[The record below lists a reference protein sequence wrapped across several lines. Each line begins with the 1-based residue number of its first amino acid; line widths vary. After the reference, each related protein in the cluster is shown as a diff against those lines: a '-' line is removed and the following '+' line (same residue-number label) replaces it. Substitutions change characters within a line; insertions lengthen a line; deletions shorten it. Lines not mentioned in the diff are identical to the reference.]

1 MRKIDPVLHE
11 KLVSLASSM
20 GYELI
25 GVEMLPQGGQV
36 VFRLYVDSP
45 NGITVDDCSKVSH
58 QVSALFDVE
67 EPVQGRYILEVSSP
81 GIDRPLFEL
90 DQYRKQ
96 VGNRIKVKLYVP
108 IDQRRQFK
116 GILKRVEGDVIVL
129 QVEDSDQEISLPYS
143 AIEKANVI
151 GEIRL

>member
-1 MRKIDPVLHE
+1 
-11 KLVSLASSM
+11 
-20 GYELI
+20 
-25 GVEMLPQGGQV
+25 VEMLPQGGQV

>member
-11 KLVSLASSM
+11 KLVSLIGSM

-45 NGITVDDCSKVSH
+45 NGITVDACSKVSH

-67 EPVQGRYILEVSSP
+67 DPVQGRYILEVSSP

-90 DQYRKQ
+90 EQYQKQ
-96 VGNRIKVKLYVP
+96 VGSRIKVKLYMP

-116 GILKRVEGDVIVL
+116 GILKRIEGDVIVL
-129 QVEDSDQEISLPYS
+129 QIEDSDQEVSLPYS